1 MKEMLEAQVKAGLR
15 VNDLLRE
22 AGMRVDFVQDN
33 RAFQSRW
40 AWNDGTTVVA
50 TVWLHEMSDVGTTL
64 RAHRKQNRTVSGVSL

>member
-1 MKEMLEAQVKAGLR
+1 MKEMLEAQVKTGLR

-50 TVWLHEMSDVGTTL
+50 TVWLHEMSDVGTT
-64 RAHRKQNRTVSGVSL
+64 RGPIENRIGP

>member
-1 MKEMLEAQVKAGLR
+1 MKEMLEAQVKTGLR

-40 AWNDGTTVVA
+40 A
-50 TVWLHEMSDVGTTL
+50 
-64 RAHRKQNRTVSGVSL
+64 

>member
-1 MKEMLEAQVKAGLR
+1 MKEMLQAQVKAGLR

-40 AWNDGTTVVA
+40 AWNDGTTGVA
-50 TVWLHEMSDVGTTL
+50 TVWLHEILDVGTTL
-64 RAHRKQNRTVSGVSL
+64 RAHRKQNRNVSGVSL